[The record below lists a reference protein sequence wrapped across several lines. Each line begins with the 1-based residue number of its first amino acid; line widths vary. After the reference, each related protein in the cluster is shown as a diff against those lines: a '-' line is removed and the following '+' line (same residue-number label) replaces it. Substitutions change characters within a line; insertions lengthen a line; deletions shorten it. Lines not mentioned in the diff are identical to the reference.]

1 MTALDLFSDLSILSK
16 PNSSRGVEKPFT
28 VLGGDQAPAGYS
40 FMRLWTSSLGRLLS

>member
-1 MTALDLFSDLSILSK
+1 MAPDLFSDLSILSK

-40 FMRLWTSSLGRLLS
+40 FRRLWKSSPGRLLS